1 MSKFQ
6 FARLCAIALLVF
18 TLIECAIELVS
29 LPDTLKA
36 VTSFDLQ
43 NMTYS
48 LLGISSDVES
58 VVANTQPLSLIQQ
71 SFNIVFSL
79 LILSCQLLG
88 AVGVLM
94 VNRESLG
101 RFGRFSVRIWIFFS
115 ALALVSAVVPVVSS
129 AMTSIDRSVEQQ
141 LAQGVDSANESIL
154 NEYPIIVEALEL
166 LQTADIPKD
175 FFVKIYTVL
184 IISTLLMYTFLVFI
198 ALKMWRD
205 AKKFRYS

>member
-141 LAQGVDSANESIL
+141 LVQGVDSANESIL

>member
-48 LLGISSDVES
+48 LLGISSEVES

-79 LILSCQLLG
+79 LMLSCQLLG

>member
-79 LILSCQLLG
+79 LMLSCQLLG

>member
-48 LLGISSDVES
+48 LLGISSEVES